1 MMRYFLRAVKYF
13 IQMSVIL
20 ALVIGILMVSGMV
33 DKDINKAFS
42 QGWTSVGWIALMLGG
57 FSALYPMLGYR
68 KRTLDA
74 SKAGE
79 DPLAKV
85 QEALEERG
93 YRLERQENNQ
103 ATFRSQSVYN
113 RITRLGEDRIT
124 ATLEGGTLTLEG
136 LARDLARITLS
147 VERKLL

>member
-1 MMRYFLRAVKYF
+1 MRYFLRAVKYF

-20 ALVIGILMVSGMV
+20 TLIIGILMMTGMV
-33 DKDINKAFS
+33 DKDIDKAFS
-42 QGWTSVGWIALMLGG
+42 QGWASVGWIALMLAG
-57 FSALYPMLGYR
+57 FSALYPLLGYR

-74 SKAGE
+74 SKAGS

-85 QEALEERG
+85 QQALEQKG
-93 YRLERQENNQ
+93 YKAVREAGNRIE
-103 ATFRSQSVYN
+103 FRSTSAYM

-136 LARDLARITLS
+136 AAKDLARITFA
-147 VERKLL
+147 VERQLS

>member
-1 MMRYFLRAVKYF
+1 MRYFIRSVKYF
-13 IQMSVIL
+13 IQMAVIL
-20 ALVIGILMVSGMV
+20 TLIIGIMMTAGWV
-33 DKDINKAFS
+33 DKDIDKAFS
-42 QGWTSVGWIALMLGG
+42 QGWTSVGWIALMLAG

-74 SKAGE
+74 SGAGE

-85 QEALEERG
+85 QEALEERD
-93 YRLERQENNQ
+93 YILEKQQHNR
-103 ATFRSQSVYN
+103 AIFRSRSVYN

-136 LARDLARITLS
+136 LARDLARISFS
-147 VERKLL
+147 VERKLS